1 MNLSQLSS
9 KKMNPA
15 CECLFSF
22 TSPDSLLNRPS
33 LGLLCES
40 SPLIFL
46 VCDALRARLDGD
58 GRGGGKGDITAFR
71 QIPYVRK
78 KEAILYKA
86 VETL

>member
-1 MNLSQLSS
+1 
-9 KKMNPA
+9 MNPA

-46 VCDALRARLDGD
+46 VCGALEPGWM
-58 GRGGGKGDITAFR
+58 GVGGVGGKGDITAFR

>member
-46 VCDALRARLDGD
+46 VCDALEPGWMGMEGVG
-58 GRGGGKGDITAFR
+58 GRVTYSI
-71 QIPYVRK
+71 
-78 KEAILYKA
+78 
-86 VETL
+86 